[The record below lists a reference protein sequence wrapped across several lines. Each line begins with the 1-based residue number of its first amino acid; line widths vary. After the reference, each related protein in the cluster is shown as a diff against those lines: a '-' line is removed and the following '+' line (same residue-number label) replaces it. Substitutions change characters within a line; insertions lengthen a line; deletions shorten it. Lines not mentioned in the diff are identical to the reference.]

1 MTTFTPTHD
10 VVTEATAAGFF
21 PPRHNVEITQVT
33 ELTDRV
39 MRLTFRDPFIA
50 SHAKP
55 AQFVN
60 LFTHDDFMLMP
71 RPFGVSEVDG
81 DEVSVIFAVVGHG
94 TEQLAGLQAGDTVDV
109 LGPLGRGF
117 NLKEDANYILVG
129 GGLGVPPL
137 IYAAQKLAEHD
148 ASFATAVFGYRNDH
162 FAEEYVSRYADWS
175 WSIDD
180 AEGNVVDLLNKLEQ
194 GDDLKAYDRKPIIL
208 SCGPLPMMKAVADWA
223 AERGIPA
230 QLSMEQRM
238 GCGYGTCVLCTIDTV
253 DGRLKVCSDGPVFT
267 REQLGWGKWTM
278 SANNQSA
285 QGGDNHINLYEPHV
299 WKHHTKVAGLEW
311 KNPVGTASGTFQY
324 AAVRWFYDVS
334 QLGAVCT
341 KGASPVPWEGN
352 PSPRTAESPAA
363 NINAVGLQNPGI
375 DHYLAEDLPKLK
387 AAGAFVISNVAGHC
401 DDDYAAVVEKLAD
414 SDADMLEINVSCP
427 NVSAGGMSV
436 GTDPVALANLM
447 DRLRPM
453 TDKPMIVKLTPNVTD
468 ITVPARAAVEH
479 GADALS
485 MINTLKGMRIN
496 IRTGKPIIANVT
508 GGVSGP
514 AVLPVGLAAVY
525 RVRTALPE
533 IPIIGLGGID
543 SGEKALEY
551 LYAGANAVEV
561 GAAALFD
568 PVAPLRVARELDDL
582 LDSRPELAAKLAAG
596 QTWR

>member
-1 MTTFTPTHD
+1 
-10 VVTEATAAGFF
+10 
-21 PPRHNVEITQVT
+21 
-33 ELTDRV
+33 
-39 MRLTFRDPFIA
+39 
-50 SHAKP
+50 
-55 AQFVN
+55 
-60 LFTHDDFMLMP
+60 
-71 RPFGVSEVDG
+71 
-81 DEVSVIFAVVGHG
+81 
-94 TEQLAGLQAGDTVDV
+94 
-109 LGPLGRGF
+109 
-117 NLKEDANYILVG
+117 
-129 GGLGVPPL
+129 
-137 IYAAQKLAEHD
+137 
-148 ASFATAVFGYRNDH
+148 
-162 FAEEYVSRYADWS
+162 
-175 WSIDD
+175 
-180 AEGNVVDLLNKLEQ
+180 
-194 GDDLKAYDRKPIIL
+194 
-208 SCGPLPMMKAVADWA
+208 
-223 AERGIPA
+223 
-230 QLSMEQRM
+230 
-238 GCGYGTCVLCTIDTV
+238 
-253 DGRLKVCSDGPVFT
+253 
-267 REQLGWGKWTM
+267 M

-427 NVSAGGMSV
+427 NV
-436 GTDPVALANLM
+436 
-447 DRLRPM
+447 
-453 TDKPMIVKLTPNVTD
+453 TD